1 MIRPMFSSHWKVNTH
16 TQIAANAENWRSWC
30 HLEFTKLYEE
40 IHPNFHGID
49 TMPSQWLLQY
59 TTRIDHSEA
68 MRIYIFIIK
77 KAFDANL

>member
-1 MIRPMFSSHWKVNTH
+1 
-16 TQIAANAENWRSWC
+16 
-30 HLEFTKLYEE
+30 
-40 IHPNFHGID
+40 
-49 TMPSQWLLQY
+49 MPSQWLLQY